1 MSPDDERTSAYYI
14 GVEGNSPPSD
24 LAEYFPF
31 EFVSLTISDWLEEH
45 DNCPVVFE
53 LAVIQSDPNTG
64 RQFVEQIRD
73 SGLVGL
79 GIPPVQDSVEVLN
92 AFPDQDVTLT
102 LDERTGPVSISRDL
116 VQGSADIDLS
126 ISILGY
132 IMQFRGRS
140 LAHNSDNQPVIVE
153 WQPRSTSGRV
163 IVSLVEI
170 TRLAVTGNEQ
180 HRRELLQHLADY
192 IASISEKV
200 SSGQRDSAGNNA
212 ELASITRKQLNN
224 GLLALYVLS
233 NQREDV
239 PLSLETLVN
248 TLPEGIEFDLSD
260 EEWDV
265 FLSELEDQGIINGSG
280 IDGTELESTISERN
294 LTSYTRR
301 LLDG

>member
-14 GVEGNSPPSD
+14 GVEGNSPPND
-24 LAEYFPF
+24 LDEYFSF

-45 DNCPVVFE
+45 DNYPVVFE
-53 LAVIQSDPNTG
+53 LAVIQFDPNTG
-64 RQFVEQIRD
+64 RQFVKQIRD
-73 SGLVGL
+73 SGSVGL
-79 GIPPVQDSVEVLN
+79 GIPPVQDSVDVLN

-102 LDERTGPVSISRDL
+102 LDEQTGPVSISRDL

-126 ISILGY
+126 VSILGY

-180 HRRELLQHLADY
+180 HRRELLQYLADY
-192 IASISEKV
+192 IARISEKD
-200 SSGQRDSAGNNA
+200 SSGQRDSAGDNA
-212 ELASITRKQLNN
+212 GSASITRKQLNN

-233 NQREDV
+233 NQRKDV

-265 FLSELEDQGIINGSG
+265 FLSELGEQGIINGSG
-280 IDGTELESTISERN
+280 IDKTELESTISERN

>member
-1 MSPDDERTSAYYI
+1 MSPNDKCTPAYYI

-31 EFVSLTISDWLEEH
+31 ELTSLTISDWLEEH
-45 DNCPVVFE
+45 DSCPVVFE
-53 LAVIQSDPNTG
+53 LAVIQSDSNTG
-64 RQFVEQIRD
+64 RQFVEQVRD
-73 SGLVGL
+73 SGLAGL

-102 LDERTGPVSISRDL
+102 LNERTGPVSISKDL

-126 ISILGY
+126 VSILGY

-140 LAHNSDNQPVIVE
+140 LAHDSDNQPVIVE

-180 HRRELLQHLADY
+180 HRRELLHHLADY
-192 IASISEKV
+192 IVRISEKDN
-200 SSGQRDSAGNNA
+200 SSQRDSAGNNA
-212 ELASITRKQLNN
+212 ESASITRKQLNN

-233 NQREDV
+233 NRREDV

-248 TLPEGIEFDLSD
+248 TLPEGIEFALSD

-265 FLSELEDQGIINGSG
+265 FLSELKDQGIINGSG
-280 IDGTELESTISERN
+280 INKTELESTISERN

>member
-14 GVEGNSPPSD
+14 GVEGNFPPSD

-31 EFVSLTISDWLEEH
+31 KFTSLTISDWLEEH

-64 RQFVEQIRD
+64 RQFIEQIRD
-73 SGLVGL
+73 SGLVGV

-116 VQGSADIDLS
+116 MQGSADIDLS
-126 ISILGY
+126 VSILGH
-132 IMQFRGRS
+132 ITQFRGRS

-192 IASISEKV
+192 IARISEKD
-200 SSGQRDSAGNNA
+200 SSGQRDSADDA
-212 ELASITRKQLNN
+212 ESASITRKQLNN

-233 NQREDV
+233 NRRGDV
-239 PLSLETLVN
+239 PLSLEILVN
-248 TLPEGIEFDLSD
+248 ALPEGIEFDLSD
-260 EEWDV
+260 EEWDA
-265 FLSELEDQGIINGSG
+265 FLSELEDRGIINGTST
-280 IDGTELESTISERN
+280 DKTELESTISERN

>member
-14 GVEGNSPPSD
+14 GIEGNSPPSD

-31 EFVSLTISDWLEEH
+31 ELTSLTISDWLGEH
-45 DNCPVVFE
+45 DNRPVVFE

-64 RQFVEQIRD
+64 RQFMEQIRD
-73 SGLVGL
+73 SGLVGV
-79 GIPPVQDSVEVLN
+79 GIPPVQESVEVLN

-102 LDERTGPVSISRDL
+102 LDERAGPVSISRDL
-116 VQGSADIDLS
+116 VQGSSDVDIS
-126 ISILGY
+126 VSILGY

-192 IASISEKV
+192 IVCISEEDG
-200 SSGQRDSAGNNA
+200 SGQRESGDDDAESA
-212 ELASITRKQLNN
+212 SVTRKQLNN

-233 NQREDV
+233 NRREDV

-248 TLPEGIEFDLSD
+248 ALPEGIEFDLSD
-260 EEWDV
+260 EEWDA

-280 IDGTELESTISERN
+280 IDNTELESTISERN